1 MLGKRKHT
9 AGLYIGS
16 QKTVLAKLERIGLHQ
31 VIVDQVEVADTPQD
45 VFNSDDSLNVT
56 AVSRLIRDVISS
68 SGIKVQEIALSI
80 PTRRNVIIRNLTVP
94 SMSKREMRE
103 ALRSEVENYAPL
115 SSDEPV
121 LDFLTV
127 GQTFEENRQK
137 SEIILSAA
145 PKGLI
150 RAYLAAV
157 ENINLKISLI
167 EPSLLSILRT
177 IIPEKPEVE
186 EEDTSLGNN
195 NSIMLVCLDEETG
208 MVAIVRNNAI
218 RFTYTLEFGKKN
230 LEDASIFEEL
240 VINLNSSVAYYQS
253 NYPGQVIEKIILYTD
268 GLDCEDLCVKLG
280 ESVDV
285 PISTPILPQTSDDFT
300 KAVLKD
306 NQLSVFSAIGSA
318 MHTRGEDAVN
328 LIPTKGI
335 ETINV
340 RKQVLAGTLVISAT
354 VLLSV
359 GATFG
364 LKAFTKSVNQKTNVV
379 IMERE
384 GLNQNIA
391 MVGVESEVAKL
402 RIQLDQA
409 KSALN
414 SINTTEWVELL
425 PELRLII
432 PKTVWLNNL
441 SWQEGNDLTLS
452 GYSLSYDSVFK
463 FIDTLKASPYFAY
476 PQFTYAR
483 KSNTDNKEI
492 VQFEIR
498 CKVINKKLGEQEVKI
513 GVS

>member
-16 QKTVLAKLERIGLHQ
+16 KKTVLAKLQRVGLHN
-31 VIVDQVEVADTPQD
+31 VIVDQVEVTDTPQD
-45 VFNSDDSLNVT
+45 VFNDDDSLNVT
-56 AVSRLIRDVISS
+56 AVSRLIRDVISN
-68 SGIKVQEIALSI
+68 SGIRVQEITLSI

-157 ENINLKISLI
+157 ENTNLKISLI

-177 IIPEKPEVE
+177 IIPEKTED
-186 EEDTSLGNN
+186 EEDTSASSSD
-195 NSIMLVCLDEETG
+195 SIMLVCLDDETG

-230 LEDASIFEEL
+230 LEDTSVFEEL

-253 NYPGQVIEKIILYTD
+253 NYPGQVIEKIVLYTD
-268 GLDCEDLCVKLG
+268 GLDCEDLCARLG

-285 PISTPILPQTSDDFT
+285 PIITPILPETTDDFT
-300 KAVLKD
+300 RSILKD

-328 LIPTKGI
+328 LIPTKSF

-340 RKQVLAGTLVISAT
+340 KKQVLAGALVVSAT
-354 VLLSV
+354 LLLSV

-364 LKAFTKSVNQKTNVV
+364 LKAFTKSINQKTNLVV
-379 IMERE
+379 MERE
-384 GLNQNIA
+384 GLNQNLA

-402 RIQLDQA
+402 RMQLDQA
-409 KSALN
+409 KMALN
-414 SINTTEWVELL
+414 SINATQWVELL

-441 SWQEGNDLTLS
+441 SWKEGNDLTLS

-483 KSNTDNKEI
+483 KSNIDNKEL